1 MPFGTDNLNY
11 GEGFGDDAFGSGG
24 AGYTGL
30 EEGDE
35 GYGSQYGGSIYDEYM
50 GDTIISTDVEVS
62 DYLYTYDPLK
72 EQNLLAD
79 YMSGLTDLGDKTEGV
94 RTKAIAERKALSKS
108 IKGGLTSGTMESME
122 KEGMAAASRAQAG
135 LYRAQGSAKRGLGE
149 AIGSLRQEYESD
161 IASSVEAYNA
171 AVGGDGATQNE
182 IDAEVAAD
190 GVTEAN
196 IRAAGGDIELARYQT
211 AFGLDWDGDGTE
223 RHGYGT
229 QSAGHNNDWGE
240 HGDTWYKTNTKQPYH
255 YYDEGVFY
263 DGHWKSGKGGH
274 W

>member
-11 GEGFGDDAFGSGG
+11 GEDLGGTSGEFGS
-24 AGYTGL
+24 
-30 EEGDE
+30 
-35 GYGSQYGGSIYDEYM
+35 SIYDEYM

-108 IKGGLTSGTMESME
+108 IRGGLSSGSMVDMEE
-122 KEGMAAASRAQAG
+122 KGMDNASRAQAG
-135 LYRAQGSAKRGLGE
+135 LYRAQASAKRGLGE
-149 AIGSLRQEYESD
+149 DIGSLREAYEGD
-161 IASSVEAYNA
+161 IASSVEAYNT

-182 IDAEVAAD
+182 IDAEVASD
-190 GVTEAN
+190 GVTEEN
-196 IRAAGGDIELARYQT
+196 IAAAGGDIELARYQH

-223 RHGYGT
+223 KHGYGT
-229 QSAGHNNDWGE
+229 QSAGHNNSYGVD
-240 HGDTWYKTNTKQPYH
+240 GDTWYKTDTKKPYH
-255 YYDEGVFY
+255 YYDEGILY
-263 DGHWKSGKGGH
+263 DGHWKSGKKG